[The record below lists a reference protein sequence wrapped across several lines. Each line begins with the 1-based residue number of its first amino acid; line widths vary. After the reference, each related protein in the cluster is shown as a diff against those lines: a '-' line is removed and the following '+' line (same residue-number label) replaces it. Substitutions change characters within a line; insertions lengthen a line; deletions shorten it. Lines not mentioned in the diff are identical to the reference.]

1 MMQCKSMVYVKG
13 VLCNNVNSC
22 LRYVKALVK
31 VVLVYN
37 KLSLILFNIK
47 IVVSLS
53 IIEKISSSLLLEIY
67 GGLENFERVLEDF
80 DLLAHFW

>member
-1 MMQCKSMVYVKG
+1 MVYVKG
-13 VLCNNVNSC
+13 VLCNNVSSC

-31 VVLVYN
+31 VVLVYNN

>member
-1 MMQCKSMVYVKG
+1 MVYVKG
-13 VLCNNVNSC
+13 VLCNNVSSC

-31 VVLVYN
+31 VVLVYNN

-67 GGLENFERVLEDF
+67 GALENFERVLEDF